1 MILIFFSFFIIF
13 SDYGRYYYPNY
24 GSDTNRPKRQ
34 KNATDYF
41 YDYDLTSSDS
51 TDSDDPLFISYNV
64 TFSEE
69 TEDLPFKSQDYS
81 SFISEVDTETS
92 ANNYPSNNIRDIHI
106 LRDLVFENFD
116 PLSQVSTHDMSYY
129 WTPPHTHTYT
139 LKEAKPDST
148 EYVLLL
154 KNPQFLSNY
163 HEMKNTCVPHF
174 SKVSS

>member
-1 MILIFFSFFIIF
+1 MILIFNFLIF

-24 GSDTNRPKRQ
+24 ASDTNRPKRQ

-92 ANNYPSNNIRDIHI
+92 ANNYPSNIR
-106 LRDLVFENFD
+106 LPQPGFRFSTSTTSSVNVNT
-116 PLSQVSTHDMSYY
+116 VSTENIY
-129 WTPPHTHTYT
+129 
-139 LKEAKPDST
+139 
-148 EYVLLL
+148 
-154 KNPQFLSNY
+154 
-163 HEMKNTCVPHF
+163 
-174 SKVSS
+174 